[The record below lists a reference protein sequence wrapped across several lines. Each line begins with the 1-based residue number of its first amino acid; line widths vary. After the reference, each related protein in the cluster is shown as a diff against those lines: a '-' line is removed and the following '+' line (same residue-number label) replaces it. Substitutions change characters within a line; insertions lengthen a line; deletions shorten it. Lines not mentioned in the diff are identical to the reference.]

1 MTKTYIEE
9 KPNNTGGR
17 WYVPVMMLGLVVLVA
32 CTVKESF
39 ISPSGSTEDYFRSRE
54 VERRVDSLMRLLT
67 LEEKIGQLCMYT
79 SHHDVTGPSTPIYT
93 EELIREGK
101 VGAMF
106 NAFTASHNAHLQRIA
121 VEESPRGIPILFGYD
136 VIHGFKTIFPINLA
150 MSCSW
155 DTILVEQVARVSAM
169 EATASGVKWAFSPM
183 CDISRDPRWGR
194 VSEGSGEDYLLCG
207 KMGAAMVRGYQG
219 EDMSS
224 DTSLVACVKHFAG
237 YGAVQAGRDYHTVDI
252 TDRTLRGVYLPA
264 YKAALDAGA
273 GSVMTAFNEVDGCP
287 ATASYYL
294 MTDILRDQWGFG
306 GLVVSDYTAVM
317 ELLHHGTAT
326 DSLSATAQAVN
337 AGVNIDMESDFYRQY
352 LRRAVEYGYVSEK
365 QVDRMCRDVLRIKF
379 YAGLFDNPY
388 QNTDVTRE
396 KTAHQKDSYMQLSR
410 RVARESCVLL
420 ENEGMALPL
429 DTALNIAVI
438 GPLADSRDD
447 LLGSWRAAG
456 DTLGMLSILDA
467 MKERFPHISYA
478 KGCPMMEDDTTGFAR
493 AREIATTADV
503 VLMVCG
509 ESWQWTGEAASVTD
523 ISLPSI
529 QDKLLQVVRGVNR
542 NVVMILLNGRPLEL
556 TDVIP
561 YTNAILEAWYPGSN
575 GARGVV
581 DIISGDYNPSGRLTM
596 SFPMRVGQVPVHYD
610 MKNTGRP
617 YTPDNPRQKYLSRYL
632 FTPNSPLYP
641 FGYGLSYT
649 SYEYSDV
656 SVEEDHYLTGEPIR
670 ITAKVKNTG
679 AVAGWE
685 TAQLYVR
692 DVIGSVTR
700 PVRELKAWQKVYLA
714 PGEER
719 EILFTLTEKDLSF
732 YRADM
737 TWGIEEGRYDVWV
750 GGDSNAS
757 EGDYFYIKE

>member
-1 MTKTYIEE
+1 MTETYIE
-9 KPNNTGGR
+9 KTSGR
-17 WYVPVMMLGLVVLVA
+17 WRGRVYTLVMLFGIGAVVA
-32 CTVKESF
+32 CSIKEGF
-39 ISPSGSTEDYFRSRE
+39 ISPAGSTEDYFHSRE
-54 VERRVDSLMRLLT
+54 IERRVDSLMRLLT

-79 SHHDVTGPSTPIYT
+79 SHHDITGPSTPIYT
-93 EELIREGK
+93 EDLIREGK

-106 NAFTASHNAHLQRIA
+106 NAFTSSHNAYLQRIA
-121 VEESPRGIPILFGYD
+121 VEESPHGIPILFGYD

-155 DTILVEQVARVSAM
+155 DTTLVEQVARVSAM
-169 EATASGVKWAFSPM
+169 EATASGVKWTFSPM
-183 CDISRDPRWGR
+183 CDVSRDARWGR

-219 EDMSS
+219 TDMSS
-224 DTSLVACVKHFAG
+224 DTSLVACVKHLAG

-252 TDRTLRGVYLPA
+252 TERTLRGVYLPA
-264 YKAALDAGA
+264 YKTALDAGA
-273 GSVMTAFNEVDGCP
+273 ASVMTAFNEVDGCP
-287 ATASYYL
+287 ATSSYYL
-294 MTDILRDQWGFG
+294 MTDILRDEWGFG
-306 GLVVSDYTAVM
+306 GLVVSDYTAIM

-326 DSLSATAQAVN
+326 DSLSATAQAIN

-352 LRRAVEYGYVSEK
+352 LRLAVEYGYVNER

-388 QNTDVTRE
+388 QNTDTIRE
-396 KTAHQKDSYMQLSR
+396 KTAHKKDSYMQLSR

-456 DTLGMLSILDA
+456 DTLGVLSILDA
-467 MKERFPHISYA
+467 MRERYPHITYA
-478 KGCPMMEDDTTGFAR
+478 KGSPLMGNDTTGFAR
-493 AREIATTADV
+493 AREIATAADV

-509 ESWQWTGEAASVTD
+509 ESCQWTGEAASVTD

-529 QDKLLQVVRGVNR
+529 QNELLQVVRGVNR

-556 TDVIP
+556 TSVVP
-561 YTNAILEAWYPGSN
+561 YTSAILEAWFPGSN

-581 DIISGDYNPSGRLTM
+581 DIISGEYNPSGRLTM
-596 SFPMRVGQVPVHYD
+596 SFPRRVGQVPIHYD

-617 YTPDNPRQKYLSRYL
+617 YTPDNPQQKYLSRYL
-632 FTPNSPLYP
+632 FTPNSPLFP

-649 SYEYSDV
+649 TYEYSDV
-656 SVEEDHYLTGEPIR
+656 NVEKEHYLTGEPIR
-670 ITAKVKNTG
+670 ITARVKNTG
-679 AVAGWE
+679 KIAGVE

-692 DVIGSVTR
+692 DVVGSVTR
-700 PVRELKAWQKVYLA
+700 PVRELKSWQKVYLE
-714 PGEER
+714 PGEEQ
-719 EILFTLTEKDLSF
+719 IVVFSLTEKDLSF

-737 TWGIEEGRYDVWV
+737 TWGIETGKYDVWV

-757 EGDYFYIKE
+757 EGDYFYIKD